1 MAHKHRCYLTIKHGW
16 SPEEPV
22 DFRSKVVE
30 IVTVGSLNIKNPIS
44 RKMLKGQTTRETGR
58 SRRGRPNMTDEA
70 GGKFN
75 LEPHTQALF
84 RDAHSLHETDTS

>member
-1 MAHKHRCYLTIKHGW
+1 MAHKHRCCLTINYGW
-16 SPEEPV
+16 SPEESV

-58 SRRGRPNMTDEA
+58 SRRGRPNMTDE
-70 GGKFN
+70 GKFN
-75 LEPHTQALF
+75 LGPTRRLSSMMHIPFMRLTQV
-84 RDAHSLHETDTS
+84 E